1 MTLYQAFETLV
12 VPLIVLACALHVVGR
27 YMPRTRERV
36 KASLAAGL
44 GGASAGAPLPVT
56 MCWMGSVAIRLVLF
70 V

>member
-27 YMPRTRERV
+27 YMPRTRERL

-44 GGASAGAPLPVT
+44 GGASASG
-56 MCWMGSVAIRLVLF
+56 WRG
-70 V
+70 